1 VSNKQVDAASLKRQ
15 NAPAAVQLLLSVAA
29 EQGLLLGTQLVC
41 DLQPLLRLSV
51 EAQSAGL
58 MLKGQHWS
66 SAAQ

>member
-1 VSNKQVDAASLKRQ
+1 MSNKQLDVASLKRQ
-15 NAPAAVQLLLSVAA
+15 NAPTAEQLLLLVAA
-29 EQGLLLGTQLVC
+29 EQGLSLGTQLVC

-66 SAAQ
+66 SAGQ